1 MIFKKSNNKLLI
13 IVISKPGQDISS
25 YLGAFLLRV
34 ILNNKKKGS
43 VLLFDFMLNLD
54 YSKISPYYIGENY
67 VLKDGS
73 FADFRAGIYERI
85 TGISLCKE
93 NVESLGS
100 ILYDILNKEYKG
112 YYLGS
117 YIDFNYTF
125 IQEFEEKISR
135 LLEKYDI
142 LVLDIKM
149 SNFIYYSLLRNTLN
163 AIKKKYSI
171 FVIYPTYVKDFD
183 QLSLESIEHEYRLIN
198 SYLKPDTYIVL
209 SKYSI
214 PERVKNKI
222 RELMDRKILIFEDVN
237 ERPYN
242 LLEVIENLIG
252 VINESRNIKLRFIL
266 DQLWHNCFKV
276 MEDSPLLDIAIITKY
291 PFSKADLSL
300 EEGLMISAY
309 KYGYGVN
316 TFHLDAESIEKMP
329 YEEVER
335 ILNKFDGV
343 VMGHGFGEA
352 GVRGMIKSIK
362 ICREDKIP
370 FLGVGYGFELA
381 VIEFLK
387 NVIGIGDASS
397 EEWSFRSRS
406 KVFKVIPGKEKLEGF
421 GAGLRR
427 GEYKVHILKDT
438 ILHRIYNKT
447 VINERFKHRYMF
459 DENFLNFVKRGGGV
473 MSAYSFED
481 DNKIWC
487 AFELP
492 RNMHPFFVAV
502 LYSPEYNTNFYNGH
516 PLLDA
521 FIKEIVKKNR

>member
-1 MIFKKSNNKLLI
+1 MIFGKSNSKLLI
-13 IVISKPGQDISS
+13 LIISKPGQDISS

-34 ILNNKKKGS
+34 ILNNRRKGS

-85 TGISLCKE
+85 SGIYLSKE
-93 NVESLGS
+93 NIMSLGS
-100 ILYDILNKEYKG
+100 VLYDILNKEYEG
-112 YYLGS
+112 YYLGL
-117 YIDFNYTF
+117 YIDFNHIF
-125 IQEFEEKISR
+125 VQEFEEKINR

-142 LVLDIKM
+142 LVLDVKI
-149 SNFIYYSLLRNTLN
+149 SNFVHYSLLQNTLDVL
-163 AIKKKYSI
+163 KKKYNL

-183 QLSLESIEHEYRLIN
+183 QLSLENIENEYRSIN
-198 SYLKPDTYIVL
+198 NYLKPDAYIVL
-209 SKYSI
+209 SAYSI
-214 PERVKNKI
+214 PERVKSKI
-222 RELMDRKILIFEDVN
+222 REFMNREILVFEDVN

-242 LLEVIENLIG
+242 LSGVVESLIG
-252 VINESRNIKLRFIL
+252 IINESRNIKLKFIL
-266 DQLWHNCFKV
+266 DQFWHSYFKLI
-276 MEDSPLLDIAIITKY
+276 ENLPLLDIAIITKY
-291 PFSKADLSL
+291 PFSRASLGL
-300 EEGLMISAY
+300 EESLLISAY

-316 TFHLDAESIEKMP
+316 IFYLDAESIEKTS
-329 YEEVER
+329 YEEVEK

-343 VMGHGFGEA
+343 VIGHGFGET

-362 ICREDKIP
+362 ICRENKIP

-397 EEWSFRSRS
+397 EEWSFRSKN
-406 KVFKVIPGKEKLEGF
+406 KVFKIIPGREKLEGF

-427 GEYKVHILKDT
+427 GEYKIHILKNT
-438 ILHRIYNKT
+438 ILYDIYKKT

-459 DENFLNFVKRGGGV
+459 DENFLSFVERGGSV
-473 MSAYSFED
+473 MSAYSFENN
-481 DNKIWC
+481 NKIWC

-492 RNMHPFFVAV
+492 KNMHPFFIAV
-502 LYSPEYNTNFYNGH
+502 LYSPEHNTNFYNSH
-516 PLLDA
+516 PLLNA
-521 FIKEIVKKNR
+521 FIKEIVKENQ